1 MHEHS
6 GNNGLLADDRASCV
20 DMHYCPAN
28 KRMYTMHDCT
38 FHMLT
43 PIGQRNVLQAVDV
56 ESQTV
61 VASAHEFSEQYE
73 LICMAPLGQSA
84 DWGNELVAGAV
95 HGS

>member
-1 MHEHS
+1 
-6 GNNGLLADDRASCV
+6 
-20 DMHYCPAN
+20 
-28 KRMYTMHDCT
+28 MHDCT

-61 VASAHEFSEQYE
+61 LASAHEFSEQYE

-95 HGS
+95 HGSENHPKLTSGGSCLSLVSYQRYSYQD